1 MSNRT
6 ATQHTDGVR
15 PSTLAHVI
23 QALGNRTLRVVA
35 APQGLAATISGT
47 VLYDRFEPLPQGRGA
62 LLLASG
68 LRENDPGWPDLVARA
83 AAAGYSGIVM
93 KFSSGDL
100 QSLVAAA
107 TASRV
112 ALLSTPVETHWRDLD
127 ALVTGLIDA
136 RWVGLDPARGD
147 PREMLDL
154 VNSIASA
161 AGGSV
166 TIEDL
171 DRRVLEYS
179 SVPGQR
185 IDDVRQAGILAHQV
199 PDVTSNSEQYRRV
212 FAAVG
217 IVHFDAIDGEMAR
230 SAVAIRV
237 GSRPLGT
244 IWVIE
249 RPEGLSA
256 QARMALVSAAPLAA
270 VQLLLARHNR
280 ERDLNARGVALLAA
294 LEGLWNADDAAFASF
309 PAVGTDFALVGFALF
324 GSPQQDGSAWDP
336 AIAQTGAMLSRY
348 FAAFCAEASVAITAR
363 TVFVLIPRSAAS
375 LDRLIGAAIA
385 APGGFHGGRLKAA
398 IAHASNDLNELP
410 SMRAEV
416 ENVLGVTT
424 SEASLPTVARLA
436 DVYARVVLKL
446 VAEVLHD
453 RPRLRHSG
461 VDMMTAHDRSHDTEY
476 AASVL
481 AWLDAVGNINEAANR
496 IGVHPNTLRYR
507 LRRAGELFDFDL
519 DRPDD
524 RLSLWLHLRLLS

>member
-6 ATQHTDGVR
+6 AAQDADDAY
-15 PSTLAHVI
+15 PSTLAYVI
-23 QALGNRTLRVVA
+23 QALGKRTLGVVA

-47 VLYDRFEPLPQGRGA
+47 VLYDRFEPLPPSRGA

-68 LRENDPGWPDLVARA
+68 LRENDQGWPDLIARA
-83 AAAGYSGIVM
+83 AADGYSGVVM
-93 KFSSGDL
+93 KCSPGDT
-100 QSLVAAA
+100 QPLVAAA
-107 TASRV
+107 TASNV

-127 ALVTGLIDA
+127 ALVTGLLAA
-136 RWVGLDPARGD
+136 RWVGMDQARGD
-147 PREMLDL
+147 RRELLDL
-154 VNSIASA
+154 VNSVASA

-199 PDVTSNSEQYRRV
+199 PDVSSNSEQYRRV
-212 FAAVG
+212 FAAAG
-217 IVHFDAIDGEMAR
+217 IVHFDAIDNEMAR

-237 GSRPLGT
+237 GTRPLGT

-249 RPEGLSA
+249 RPDGLSA
-256 QARMALVSAAPLAA
+256 RARAELLSAAPLAA
-270 VQLLLARHNR
+270 LQLLLARHNR
-280 ERDLNARGVALLAA
+280 EQDLNARGVALLAA
-294 LEGLWNADDAAFASF
+294 LDGLWNADDAAFASF
-309 PAVGTDFALVGFALF
+309 PAAGTDFALVGFALF
-324 GSPQQDGSAWDP
+324 GSPRQGGSAWDP

-348 FAAFCAEASVAITAR
+348 FAAFCADAAVATTAR
-363 TVFVLIPRSAAS
+363 TVFVLVPRSAPS
-375 LDRLIGAAIA
+375 VDRLIGAAIA
-385 APGGFHGGRLKAA
+385 APGGFSGGRLKAA
-398 IAHASNDLNELP
+398 IAYGSNDPNELP

-416 ENVLGVTT
+416 EIVLGVTT
-424 SEASLPTVARLA
+424 SEDGLPTVARLA

-453 RPRLRHSG
+453 RPRLRHDG
-461 VDMMTAHDRSHDTEY
+461 VDIMTAHDRSHDTDY

-481 AWLDAVGNINEAANR
+481 AWLDAVGNINEAAQR

-519 DRPDD
+519 ERPDD
-524 RLSLWLHLRLLS
+524 RLSLWLHLRLLA